1 MYKHQK
7 ATIFG
12 YFVKFRRNVE
22 HDVAENFN
30 ALVWKECKHVHWRG
44 TDCLLNKYALL
55 YRLEWCQKKMD
66 KSLSE

>member
-1 MYKHQK
+1 MSGD
-7 ATIFG
+7 I
-12 YFVKFRRNVE
+12 E

-30 ALVWKECKHVHWRG
+30 AWVWKECKHVHWRG

-55 YRLEWCQKKMD
+55 YSLEWCQKKKMD